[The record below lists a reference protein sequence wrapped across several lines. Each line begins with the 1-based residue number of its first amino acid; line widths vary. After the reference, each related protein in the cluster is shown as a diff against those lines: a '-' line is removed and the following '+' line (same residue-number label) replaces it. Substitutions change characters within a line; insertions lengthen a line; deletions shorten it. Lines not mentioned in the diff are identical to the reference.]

1 MLDALASRYHLLPS
15 EVLAR
20 SDTLDV
26 LVMDTA
32 ISWHNFQEE
41 QARAK
46 REGRPPPPPK
56 TDVNILQ
63 RMLTEAQSNG

>member
-15 EVLAR
+15 EVLTR
-20 SDTLDV
+20 SDTLDI

-32 ISWHNFQEE
+32 ISWQNFQEE

-46 REGRPPPPPK
+46 REGRAPPPPK

-63 RMLTEAQSNG
+63 SMFNEARQNG